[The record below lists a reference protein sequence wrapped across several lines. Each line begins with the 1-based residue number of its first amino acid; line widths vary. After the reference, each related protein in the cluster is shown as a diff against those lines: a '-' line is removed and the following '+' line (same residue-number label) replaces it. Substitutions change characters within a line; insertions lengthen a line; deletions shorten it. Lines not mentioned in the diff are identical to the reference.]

1 MEGSKMEKEI
11 THSVRISQPT
21 FLKLWDLQLELMRRE
36 GQKTSLQT
44 LIDEAV
50 LLLVQENG
58 S

>member
-1 MEGSKMEKEI
+1 MEKEI

-21 FLKLWDLQLELMRRE
+21 FLILWDLQLELMRRE